1 MHYLVYIRYLCTM
14 LALPVNNATFL
25 ISFAFFC
32 QELCEQL
39 VKRYLAR
46 RDLNEMKKDAD
57 TGMLHAIESSKT
69 EIKQTLEDMKQFI
82 KLHKKN

>member
-1 MHYLVYIRYLCTM
+1 
-14 LALPVNNATFL
+14 
-25 ISFAFFC
+25 
-32 QELCEQL
+32 
-39 VKRYLAR
+39 
-46 RDLNEMKKDAD
+46 MKKDAD

>member
-1 MHYLVYIRYLCTM
+1 M
-14 LALPVNNATFL
+14 LALPVNNTTFL
-25 ISFAFFC
+25 ISFAFFR